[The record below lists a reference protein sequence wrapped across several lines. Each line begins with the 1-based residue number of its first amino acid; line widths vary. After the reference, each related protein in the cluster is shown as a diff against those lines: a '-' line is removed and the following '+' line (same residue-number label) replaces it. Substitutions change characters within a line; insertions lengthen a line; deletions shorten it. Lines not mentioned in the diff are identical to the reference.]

1 MFKQILISILAFLL
15 TIFPNSSTLLGNYQ
29 ELTFPGMYEVSQQI
43 VDAINNNDVEAFK
56 KYLCPNMKKHDDLD
70 EKIQSF
76 MDAVDDEIIEYKVTD
91 YGGGSTSKYNYYEK
105 NKDWGIR
112 FSSNREMKQI
122 FITYSIADTKKPDD
136 VGIVTVN
143 LFASDDEHPDNT
155 FNEIISFGFFIIDG
169 ERVYK

>member
-1 MFKQILISILAFLL
+1 MLKQILISILAFLL

-29 ELTFPGMYEVSQQI
+29 ELTFPGMHEVSQQI

-56 KYLCPNMKKHDDLD
+56 KYLCPNMIKHDDLD

-76 MDAVDDEIIEYKVTD
+76 MDAIDDEIIEYRVRD
-91 YGGGSTSKYNYYEK
+91 AGGGSISNYGYYQEGKTWDTLFMYNGLTY
-105 NKDWGIR
+105 NIGI
-112 FSSNREMKQI
+112 SYTVAN
-122 FITYSIADTKKPDD
+122 TKEPDN
-136 VGIVTVN
+136 VGITTIH
-143 LFASDDEHPDNT
+143 LRASDDQHPDCT